1 MQAFV
6 RVLGLVSIALDDLGF
21 SVPATLLLPIHKLL
35 KRNIVQTMQDLVV
48 HEEMRDII
56 IFVPYLFVT
65 IIVTY

>member
-1 MQAFV
+1 MH
-6 RVLGLVSIALDDLGF
+6 
-21 SVPATLLLPIHKLL
+21 ATLLLPIPNKLL
-35 KRNIVQTMQDLVV
+35 KRNNVQIMQDLVV